1 MEIVLLAV
9 GKLRTAYRDMCD
21 EYLRRLERY
30 ARVRELEIREAARAP
45 SGAVQRRQEADRL
58 RERLPGSGIV
68 VALDMGGTQLS
79 SEGLAEKLRRWEGE
93 QRVVTLVIGGSTGL
107 AEDFRQAASF
117 RWSLGPL
124 TLPHE
129 LARVVV
135 AEQLYRGFTILKG
148 GPYHKGER

>member
-1 MEIVLLAV
+1 MELVLVAV
-9 GKLRTAYRDMCD
+9 GKLRAGYREMCD
-21 EYLRRLERY
+21 EYLRRLRHY
-30 ARVRELEIREAARAP
+30 ARVREVEIKEAGRP
-45 SGAVQRRQEADRL
+45 SGTVQRRREADRL
-58 RERLPGSGIV
+58 RERLPEAGIV
-68 VALDMGGTQLS
+68 VALDIGGTQLS
-79 SEGLAEKLRRWEGE
+79 SEGVAEKLRRWEGKE
-93 QRVVTLVIGGSTGL
+93 RVVALVLGGSTGL